1 MAKNGNQHSFRFLLE
16 HYWDEVYSI
25 MLKFSKNEDI
35 SEELTIKCFGKSFE
49 KISTYNEKYAFN
61 TWLIT
66 IAKNLYIDT
75 TREKKIN
82 STFNSSHDLITK
94 YVADNSPDPEGD
106 LIGKQSLETLINKIE
121 LLKPK
126 YREVIQ
132 LRYIQ
137 QLSIK
142 QISKKLKSNEST
154 IKVKLMRAK
163 KLLNEKLQ

>member
-1 MAKNGNQHSFRFLLE
+1 MANN
-16 HYWDEVYSI
+16 YS
-25 MLKFSKNEDI
+25 
-35 SEELTIKCFGKSFE
+35 
-49 KISTYNEKYAFN
+49 
-61 TWLIT
+61 
-66 IAKNLYIDT
+66 KNLYIDT
-75 TREKKIN
+75 KREKKIN

-106 LIGKQSLETLINKIE
+106 LIGKQSLETLINKIG

-132 LRYIQ
+132 LRYLQ